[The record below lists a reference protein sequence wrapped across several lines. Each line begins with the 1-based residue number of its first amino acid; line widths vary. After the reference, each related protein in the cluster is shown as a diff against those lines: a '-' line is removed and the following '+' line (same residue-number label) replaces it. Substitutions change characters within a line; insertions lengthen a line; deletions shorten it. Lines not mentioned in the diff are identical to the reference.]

1 MHGVMNPNSSFCVPV
16 CKFSPAYLLL
26 VQLSLAVLIQLLN
39 YYLIECL
46 FKSTCKCNYVWDYW
60 ECEDLYPFFLKKKRK
75 LLVIVIFTNELHCV
89 LPDWL
94 IQHFGRN
101 ILPLLSGFGDISL
114 LSCLQL

>member
-1 MHGVMNPNSSFCVPV
+1 MNPNSRFCVPV

-26 VQLSLAVLIQLLN
+26 VQSSLAVLIQLLN
-39 YYLIECL
+39 YYLIECV
-46 FKSTCKCNYVWDYW
+46 FKSICKCNYVWDYW
-60 ECEDLYPFFLKKKRK
+60 ECEDLYPFKKKK
-75 LLVIVIFTNELHCV
+75 IIGDDVIFTNELHCV

-101 ILPLLSGFGDISL
+101 VLLLLSGFGDISL